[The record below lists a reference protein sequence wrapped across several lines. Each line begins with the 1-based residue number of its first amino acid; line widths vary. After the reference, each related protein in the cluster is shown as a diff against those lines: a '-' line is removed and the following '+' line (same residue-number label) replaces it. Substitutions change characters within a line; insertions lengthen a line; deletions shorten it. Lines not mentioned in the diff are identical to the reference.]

1 MREFSFV
8 DIKGHRYIRDR
19 IPDECPICH
28 FSVQPNEID
37 WALASFDSDPEA
49 MLEVIFQCPRHEC
62 QHLFIAR
69 YWRDDGLSAI
79 VITGAYGLR
88 QFRLLEAV
96 PATPVQPSF
105 PLEIAKGFPSFV
117 EVYGQALA
125 AEAYKLDQVAGPGYR
140 RALEF
145 LIKDYCISQ
154 HPSDGEAIR
163 LLLLSAC
170 IQKYVESPQVKIAA
184 ERAVWLGNDE
194 THYERR
200 WDSMNIENLK
210 ELIQL
215 TVNWIHSSIL
225 TKKYQE
231 DMPGS

>member
-1 MREFSFV
+1 MREFVFV
-8 DIKGHRYIRDR
+8 DIQGQRYIRDH
-19 IPDECPICH
+19 IPDECPVCH

-37 WALASFDSDPEA
+37 WALASSNSGPETL
-49 MLEVIFQCPRHEC
+49 LEVIFQCPRHDC

-69 YWRDDGLSAI
+69 YWRDDS
-79 VITGAYGLR
+79 VRETGFR
-88 QFRLLEAV
+88 IWDPVQFRLLEAV
-96 PATPVQPSF
+96 PATPVRPSF
-105 PLEIAKGFPSFV
+105 PPEIAQGFPTFV
-117 EVYGQALA
+117 EIYGQALA

-154 HPSDGEAIR
+154 HPADEQAIR
-163 LLLLSAC
+163 ALLLSVC
-170 IQKYVESPQVKIAA
+170 IREYVENPQVKIAA

-225 TKKYQE
+225 TMKYQG
-231 DMPGS
+231 DMPKT

>member
-8 DIKGHRYIRDR
+8 DIGGSRYTRDR

-28 FSVQPNEID
+28 FSVLPNELD
-37 WALASFDSDPEA
+37 WALATSNSGPEA

-69 YWRDDGLSAI
+69 YWRDDFLARTVPSTHGP
-79 VITGAYGLR
+79 R

-96 PATPVQPSF
+96 PATPVRPNL
-105 PLEIAKGFPSFV
+105 PPEIAKVFPTFV

-125 AEAYKLDQVAGPGYR
+125 AEAYKLDQVAGPSYR

-154 HPSDGEAIR
+154 HPTEEQAIR
-163 LLLLSAC
+163 SSFLSAC
-170 IQKYVESPQVKIAA
+170 IREYVENPQVKIAA

-194 THYERR
+194 THYERH
-200 WDSMNIENLK
+200 WDSMNIENLR

-215 TVNWIHSSIL
+215 TVNWIHGSIL